1 MTLLDNAELR
11 VTEFPLSADV
21 AYFNHA
27 ANAPYPQRT
36 VAALDA
42 ANRAFAAPHRAP
54 AADAVD
60 PISSARAAVA
70 RIAGSAPERVAFVAS
85 LAHGISI
92 CAAGMA
98 IEPGDEVIIPHA
110 EYPSLALPFLAQQ
123 PRGLAV
129 RWARRDSEGR
139 TDLEHMQSLVTERTK
154 AIALSHVEFAD
165 GWQNNLE
172 ALGEFAQSSGL
183 LLIVD
188 ATQSLAAMPM
198 RLDDWGVHAAVA
210 HGYKWLHAG
219 YGIGVAIFSEEGLA
233 RIQPTHAGGQSITS
247 AGFVDEQ
254 TLVFHE
260 NARRFE
266 TGGLPFT
273 LISGMAA
280 SLTLIEEIGVDAIHA
295 HALALI
301 DQIAAGAAERGWTVV
316 TSLKDGD
323 RSSILAITSG
333 DHDQNVAAQVALE
346 EAGVITVLRPR
357 GIRIAPTFYNNMDDV
372 DRLLAALP
380 TVSAAG

>member
-1 MTLLDNAELR
+1 MTMLDNAELR
-11 VTEFPLSADV
+11 ATEFPLSNEV

-27 ANAPYPQRT
+27 AIAPFPQRT

-42 ANRAFAAPHRAP
+42 ANRGFAAPHRPP
-54 AADAVD
+54 AAGAVD
-60 PISSARAAVA
+60 PVSSARAAVA

-98 IEPGDEVIIPHA
+98 VAPGDEVIIPHA

-123 PRGLAV
+123 PRGLGV

-139 TDLEHMQSLVTERTK
+139 TDLEHIQSLVSERTK

-172 ALGEFAQSSGL
+172 ALGEVARANGL

-188 ATQSLAAMPM
+188 VTQSLASVPL

-219 YGIGVAIFSEEGLA
+219 FGIGVAIFSEDGLA
-233 RIQPTHAGGQSITS
+233 RIQPTHAGGQSIS
-247 AGFVDEQ
+247 SEGFVDEQ

-260 NARRFE
+260 SARRFE
-266 TGGLPFT
+266 TGGQPAT
-273 LISGMAA
+273 LISGLAA
-280 SLTLIEEIGVDAIHA
+280 SLTLIEEVGVDAIHA

-301 DQIAAGAAERGWTVV
+301 DQIAAGAAARGWTVV
-316 TSLKDGD
+316 TSLADGD
-323 RSSILAITSG
+323 RSSIMAITSG
-333 DHDQNVAAQVALE
+333 DSAQDVAAQAALE
-346 EAGVITVLRPR
+346 AAGVITVLRPR
-357 GIRIAPTFYNNMDDV
+357 GIRIAPTFYNNSDDV
-372 DRLLAALP
+372 QRLLGALP
-380 TVSAAG
+380 TVS